1 MSDFS
6 IYRNGNCTITSTAEA
21 IEEIPI
27 AVDLEHL
34 RESNSK
40 NGSIYCEETI
50 TCGENYVALR
60 QVLLLSREF
69 YCERLRGHYSTSYM
83 LIFIVLMIF

>member
-6 IYRNGNCTITSTAEA
+6 IYRNGNCTIASTAEA
-21 IEEIPI
+21 VEEIHI
-27 AVDLEHL
+27 AVDLKYL

-69 YCERLRGHYSTSYM
+69 YCKRFIGHYSTSYM
-83 LIFIVLMIF
+83 EIFMV

>member
-21 IEEIPI
+21 VEEIHI

-60 QVLLLSREF
+60 QVLLLSKKLYFE
-69 YCERLRGHYSTSYM
+69 
-83 LIFIVLMIF
+83 